1 MKSNTQTM
9 TLAQVLRPLIT
20 FFTYLLTD
28 SGRQWLTEFN
38 KFLRKQPSWITEPK
52 FIFEKRLL
60 KINVLSQ
67 GYTKIQWLQRF
78 KSMNIS
84 IWDNVNRKM
93 STLSIT
99 SNVEYSIVLLNP
111 IQIGITSLLEL
122 SNYVSVNKLKPAN
135 DESMYLLRELVT
147 VNDHNDYN
155 IQKIVAIGTTF
166 KNSDLEN
173 YLVLSKNATSN
184 QKLIST
190 DDFFPYIDNEEAYLR
205 ERTFAFIEEVKK

>member
-1 MKSNTQTM
+1 
-9 TLAQVLRPLIT
+9 VPL
-20 FFTYLLTD
+20 
-28 SGRQWLTEFN
+28 GRG
-38 KFLRKQPSWITEPK
+38 S
-52 FIFEKRLL
+52 
-60 KINVLSQ
+60 
-67 GYTKIQWLQRF
+67 
-78 KSMNIS
+78 
-84 IWDNVNRKM
+84 
-93 STLSIT
+93 
-99 SNVEYSIVLLNP
+99 LLNP